1 MFAIEFQAIVKD
13 GVIKIPEEYRDNFKD
28 GVRVLLLTEEPLQ
41 RVSKLIDELL
51 GTPIQLEAF
60 QPFARDEIYA
70 RY

>member
-1 MFAIEFQAIVKD
+1 MFAIEFQAIVKHR
-13 GVIKIPEEYRDNFKD
+13 VIKIPEEYRDNFKD

-41 RVSKLIDELL
+41 RISKLIDDLL
-51 GTPIQLEAF
+51 SAPIQLETF